1 MNRIVLCGAVV
12 SLLAAMP
19 AAAADVARPQPAAP
33 APLVV
38 PQPVFSWTGFYI
50 GANAGYGWGTGQDA
64 AGLAGIDPKGWSA
77 GGQAGFNYQFEN
89 NVVAG
94 IEADLQGTDIS
105 GGTAGFST
113 TLDLLGSVRDWLAP
127 R

>member
-50 GANAGYGWGTGQDA
+50 GANAGYGWGTADA
-64 AGLAGIDPKGWSA
+64 SPDVDGFLGGL
-77 GGQAGFNYQFEN
+77 QAGYHNDEGRGRQ
-89 NVVAG
+89 
-94 IEADLQGTDIS
+94 
-105 GGTAGFST
+105 
-113 TLDLLGSVRDWLAP
+113 
-127 R
+127 